1 MNGYVPH
8 VEQCKYSKIY
18 PDHVTY
24 PLCEYKMERAGKNIY
39 VQLSSLRSF

>member
-18 PDHVTY
+18 HHFVNTKWK
-24 PLCEYKMERAGKNIY
+24 EQGKIY
-39 VQLSSLRSF
+39 MYNFQV